1 MKDIV
6 EIQVNIGCGPRWHRD
21 FRVPYTN
28 SQLVALR
35 RAERIMGQLKSFGI
49 DDIIEVGQSS
59 PIGVAH
65 GTSDERT
72 VCARWRVDVSDVLL
86 SVRCIGRYAHVEE
99 EQEFIAFRALDTRNS
114 GVRKAALLQRGEDIS
129 PSAFDPAKFIIP
141 HAWLIIQP
149 PDRLA
154 LLEDMPA

>member
-6 EIQVNIGCGPRWHRD
+6 EIQVNIGCGPSWNKD
-21 FRVPYTN
+21 FQSFYTGG
-28 SQLVALR
+28 QLDALK

-49 DDIIEVGQSS
+49 HDIIEVGSNDS
-59 PIGVAH
+59 AIVAR
-65 GTSDERT
+65 GMSDERT
-72 VCARWRVDVSDVLL
+72 VCARWRVDVSDALL
-86 SVRCIGRYAHVEE
+86 SVRCIGRYSHVEE
-99 EQEFIAFRALDTRNS
+99 EQEFIAFRTLDTRNS

-149 PDRLA
+149 SDRLA
-154 LLEDMPA
+154 LLEDMPV

>member
-1 MKDIV
+1 MKDSV
-6 EIQVNIGCGPRWHRD
+6 EIQVNIGCGPRWNQD
-21 FRVPYTN
+21 FKADHTP
-28 SQLVALR
+28 SQLEALR
-35 RAERIMGQLKSFGI
+35 RGGRIMAQLKSCGI
-49 DDIIEVGQSS
+49 DDIIEVGPNSS
-59 PIGVAH
+59 IVVAR

-149 PDRLA
+149 SDRLA
-154 LLEDMPA
+154 LLEDMPV